1 MTTHVRLVGL
11 LLALVAATTTPAFA
25 GQGWEIEAH
34 GGVFTSTNPDRG
46 TSGLPPVGPDIPLNG
61 PLPTSITR
69 QVPSWYFGDG
79 AAILNEIIGIRSPAR
94 IAPLDP
100 LLTSRIVD
108 RQSGGSVGIRVDLGL
123 TPRFGVE
130 FAFDAARG
138 HLALRQASK
147 SLVAA
152 SAASFSPVWNVLL
165 GFPSGSTQTV
175 TSDAT
180 LDDKQGH
187 QLVTSGSLL
196 VNLLTKSAFTPYVTA
211 GAGYIAAGDDAPS
224 VTLAG
229 NYSFTFP
236 PTVILPA
243 IPQAHINQTDT
254 VKVQAVAKNT
264 MTWVFG
270 GGVKYALGDHWG
282 VRGDLRDYVNRDVVR
297 TVVSTTPSSVFGTP
311 SGTLTF
317 AFTQTAPLIVFST
330 SPLTVST
337 LSTTLNDLQTFKGRG
352 IVNQVNASAG
362 IYWRF

>member
-1 MTTHVRLVGL
+1 MNVRAAGFFAAIIVVSATH
-11 LLALVAATTTPAFA
+11 AFA

-34 GGVFTSTNPDRG
+34 GGVLMSTNPDRG
-46 TSGLPPVGPDIPLNG
+46 TSSLPPPGPNIPLNG

-79 AAILNEIIGIRSPAR
+79 AAILNQILGPRSP
-94 IAPLDP
+94 IQMAPLDP
-100 LLTSRIVD
+100 LLTSRSVD
-108 RQSGGSVGIRVDLGL
+108 RQSGGSAGVRVDRGL

-138 HLALRQASK
+138 ALAFRSTSK
-147 SLVAA
+147 TLVAA
-152 SAASFSPVWNVLL
+152 SESSFSPVWNTLL
-165 GFPSGSTQTV
+165 SFPTANNQIV

-180 LDDKQGH
+180 LDDRRGH
-187 QLVTSGSLL
+187 QLITTGSLL
-196 VNLLTKSAFTPYVTA
+196 VNLLMKSAITPYVTV

-224 VTLAG
+224 VTLVG

-236 PTVILPA
+236 PLVVSPP

-254 VKVQAVAKNT
+254 VKVQIIAKNP
-264 MTWVFG
+264 MTAVFG

-282 VRGDLRDYVNRDVVR
+282 VRADLRDCVNRDVVR
-297 TVVSTTPSSVFGTP
+297 TVVSTTPTSVLGTP

-317 AFTQTAPLIVFST
+317 AFTQTAPLIIFST
-330 SPLTVST
+330 SPLTIST
-337 LSTTLNDLQTFKGRG
+337 LSTTLSDVQTFKGRG
-352 IVNQVNASAG
+352 IVNQVNATAG